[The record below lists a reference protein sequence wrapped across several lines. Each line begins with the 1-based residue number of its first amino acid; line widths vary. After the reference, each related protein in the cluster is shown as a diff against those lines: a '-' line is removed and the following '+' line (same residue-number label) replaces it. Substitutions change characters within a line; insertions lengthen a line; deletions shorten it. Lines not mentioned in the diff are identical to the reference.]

1 MRRPRL
7 IALVLPSLW
16 LVFFANGA
24 VLASWAPRIP
34 DVVARLG
41 LADAELGVALL
52 GIALGSIPTML
63 LTARWVRSGG
73 ALAPCVITAV
83 AFPLALPLISSAGD
97 LSWLVAIL
105 VLLGALSGGLDVS
118 MNTLG
123 IQLQPV
129 LGVRVIG
136 RLQGAYSLG
145 VLAGTAG
152 AALALRAG
160 LPIGSHF
167 ALVSLALC
175 TASLAASAILL
186 AAVPR
191 ALPGGRPSAQAGG
204 LLPAEDGASPPDAR
218 RRPKLTVPLLVLAI
232 GGFLVEGLVNDW
244 SPLLLRRELG
254 ASPDAAAAALGLFSA
269 AMAFSRTIS
278 DGLFRRI
285 RESSFLLVAGGAL
298 AVVTA
303 AAVAAGGQAVATA
316 ALGVIGLC
324 IGPLFPLALAR
335 GGRAAPGRAAETT
348 ARLSIV
354 GYAAHLGGP
363 PTIGFLAEHA
373 GLQATFLT
381 VLALTAVAL
390 LGIARGG
397 RRPGR

>member
-1 MRRPRL
+1 MRRSRL
-7 IALVLPSLW
+7 IALLLPSLW

-52 GIALGSIPTML
+52 GIALGSIPAML
-63 LTARWVRSGG
+63 LAARWVRSGD

-83 AFPLALPLISSAGD
+83 AFPLALPLVSLAGG
-97 LSWLVAIL
+97 LPSLVAVL
-105 VLLGALSGGLDVS
+105 ALLGALSGGLDVS

-123 IQLQPV
+123 IQLQPA
-129 LGVRVIG
+129 LGARVIG

-152 AALALRAG
+152 AALALRTG
-160 LPIGSHF
+160 LPLGSHF

-175 TASLAASAILL
+175 AASLAASAILL
-186 AAVPR
+186 ATVPR
-191 ALPGGRPSAQAGG
+191 VQPGGRPSPQPGG
-204 LLPAEDGASPPDAR
+204 DLPAEDGASHPEARQPPQ
-218 RRPKLTVPLLVLAI
+218 LTIPLLILAI

-244 SPLLLRRELG
+244 SPLLLRRELD
-254 ASPDAAAAALGLFSA
+254 ASPEAAATALGLFSA

-278 DGLFRRI
+278 DGLFRGI
-285 RESSFLLVAGGAL
+285 RESSFLLMAGSAL

-303 AAVAAGGQAVATA
+303 AAFAVGGQAVATM
-316 ALGVIGLC
+316 ALAVIGLC

-335 GGRAAPGRAAETT
+335 GGRAAPEHAAETT

-363 PTIGFLAEHA
+363 PSIGFLAEHA
-373 GLQATFLT
+373 GLPATFLV

-390 LGIARGG
+390 LGVARGDS
-397 RRPGR
+397 RPGR